1 MSGLLPLVIFALP
14 ASLKAAAALVA
25 AIRAK
30 KEDLPAIV
38 RGLNEPHD
46 NDHVD
51 GDDHY
56 GDDSGK
62 SPPSLPKS

>member
-14 ASLKAAAALVA
+14 ASLKATAALVA

-38 RGLNEPHD
+38 RGLNEPRD
-46 NDHVD
+46 D
-51 GDDHY
+51 G

-62 SPPSLPKS
+62 PPPSLPKP